1 MLFAKFLSKMSTI
14 LSVVWNLLM
23 CNATTCAGP
32 LWAVSSMGNGILNCN
47 ITYLHQYSGAGL
59 HFVPRRD
66 QTPPP
71 RLMRESMTVLLKNLF
86 TVHILIWQTQIRN
99 QHYLWWRIKA
109 RSDTARRS
117 ITIAFS
123 NCIVAKSS
131 VGNSFPLNAW
141 VCTLNRSPPNKP
153 TNKPQQPP
161 HNLQIVGATL
171 MQHIACWIK
180 HIAE

>member
-71 RLMRESMTVLLKNLF
+71 RVMRESMTVLLKNLF

-99 QHYLWWRIKA
+99 QHYLWWRNKVCL
-109 RSDTARRS
+109 DTARRS
-117 ITIAFS
+117 ISMSLALG
-123 NCIVAKSS
+123 IVAKSS
-131 VGNSFPLNAW
+131 VGTFIPFNAR
-141 VCTLNRSPPNKP
+141 VCTLNRYPSPKPPNTT
-153 TNKPQQPP
+153 TNNPITG
-161 HNLQIVGATL
+161 L
-171 MQHIACWIK
+171 C
-180 HIAE
+180 